1 MTTYSSEE
9 LQRARRLFAGECEF
23 VRGCAAIA
31 DLPPPH
37 LPEVAFAGRS
47 NVGKSTLVNLLTGRK
62 SLARVS
68 KTPGRTREL
77 NFFRP
82 AAELMLVDL
91 PGYGYARV
99 SKEETARWTELI
111 FAYLRGRPN
120 LRRVFLLID
129 SRRAPLDS
137 DIAVMNLLDRAAV
150 SFQAVMTKCDKP
162 SKAELARAFAETGA
176 EVRKHPAGLPEIIC
190 VSAVSGEGVDDL
202 RAAIA
207 AISPG

>member
-1 MTTYSSEE
+1 MTTYSGEE
-9 LQRARRLFAGECEF
+9 LQWARRLFAGEWQF
-23 VRGCAAIA
+23 VRGCASID
-31 DLPPPH
+31 DLPPQR

-47 NVGKSTLVNLLTGRK
+47 NVGKSTLINLLTGRK

-77 NFFRP
+77 NFFRA

-120 LRRVFLLID
+120 LRRAFLLID
-129 SRRAPLDS
+129 SRRAPLES
-137 DIAVMNLLDRAAV
+137 DIAVMGLLDRAAV

-162 SKAELARAFAETGA
+162 SKAELARAFADTEA
-176 EVRKHPAGLPEIIC
+176 ELRKHPAALPGLIC
-190 VSAVSGEGVDDL
+190 VSAVSGEGIDHL

-207 AISPG
+207 AISLR

>member
-1 MTTYSSEE
+1 MKDYSGEE
-9 LQRARRLFAGECEF
+9 LQRARRLFAGEWEF
-23 VRGCAAIA
+23 VRGCASIA
-31 DLPPPH
+31 DLPPPR

-47 NVGKSTLVNLLTGRK
+47 NAGKSTLINLLTGRK

-120 LRRVFLLID
+120 LRRTFLLLD
-129 SRRAPLDS
+129 SRRGPLES
-137 DIAVMNLLDRAAV
+137 DIAVMGLLDSAAV
-150 SFQAVMTKCDKP
+150 SFQVVMTKCDKP
-162 SKAELARAFAETGA
+162 SKPELSSALAETEAEL
-176 EVRKHPAGLPEIIC
+176 RKHPAALPEIIC
-190 VSAVSGEGVDDL
+190 VSAVSGDGVDDL
-202 RAAIA
+202 RTAIA
-207 AISPG
+207 AISFR

>member
-1 MTTYSSEE
+1 MTAYSSEE
-9 LQRARRLFAGECEF
+9 LQRARRLFAGEWEF

-31 DLPPPH
+31 DLPPPRS
-37 LPEVAFAGRS
+37 PEVAFVGRS
-47 NVGKSTLVNLLTGRK
+47 NVGKSTLINLLTGRK

-77 NFFRP
+77 NFFR
-82 AAELMLVDL
+82 ASWELMLVDL

-99 SKEETARWTELI
+99 SREETARWTELL

-120 LRRVFLLID
+120 LRRAFLLID
-129 SRRAPLDS
+129 SRRGPLES
-137 DIAVMNLLDRAAV
+137 DINVMDLFDRAAV

-162 SKAELARAFAETGA
+162 SKSEIAHAFSETEAEL
-176 EVRKHPAGLPEIIC
+176 RKHPAGLPEIIC
-190 VSAVSGEGVDDL
+190 VSAVSGEGIDEL

-207 AISPG
+207 AISSG